1 MKLDHLMNLIR
12 QNLQQSKK
20 FKIKEL
26 TIEKRVYSI
35 EYLTARD
42 DLLEI
47 NGPNLDKKAK
57 KELETLLKFYQLE
70 NTKYKATKIHL
81 AVQRELKTT
90 KLKLLKNSKTKVILK
105 IPSNNLK
112 ITTISENQ
120 NLLNMKL
127 AHLMNLIRQDL
138 QQLKKFRI
146 KELTIKKNSYS
157 VKYLIARIDLQ
168 TINASNLDKEAKTEL
183 QSLLHFYQLENTK
196 YRATEIHLAVKR
208 ELKTAKLKLLK
219 PKKIINN
226 SNSDLW
232 WAIGIGVTGFL
243 FFSYIIWFYVK
254 QIQKLKKRKFK
265 KN

>member
-1 MKLDHLMNLIR
+1 M
-12 QNLQQSKK
+12 
-20 FKIKEL
+20 
-26 TIEKRVYSI
+26 
-35 EYLTARD
+35 
-42 DLLEI
+42 
-47 NGPNLDKKAK
+47 
-57 KELETLLKFYQLE
+57 
-70 NTKYKATKIHL
+70 
-81 AVQRELKTT
+81 QRELKTT

-157 VKYLIARIDLQ
+157 VKYLIARNDLQ
-168 TINASNLDKEAKTEL
+168 VVDGPILNKEAKKEL
-183 QSLLHFYQLENTK
+183 QELLKFYQLENTK
-196 YRATEIHLAVKR
+196 YRANEIHLSVKR

-226 SNSDLW
+226 PNSDLLW
-232 WAIGIGVTGFL
+232 VVEIGVTCFL
-243 FFSYIIWFYVK
+243 FFSYIIWFYAK
-254 QIQKLKKRKFK
+254 QIKKLKKLKF
-265 KN
+265 